1 MCFSDPRHL
10 FLQCFNEKKEDTFL
24 RTLNSQARSMQAG
37 IYIALLSLV
46 CLESFLTDE
55 AGSKMLYGIVFNQ
68 RLVLQLQTDSILQF
82 QIDTDQPQP

>member
-1 MCFSDPRHL
+1 
-10 FLQCFNEKKEDTFL
+10 
-24 RTLNSQARSMQAG
+24 MQAG

-46 CLESFLTDE
+46 CLESCLMLAVLPFLTDE

-68 RLVLQLQTDSILQF
+68 RLALQLQTDSILQF